1 MKYEVK
7 KLPKSEAEISVEV
20 SYEEVKEYLA
30 AAAEKV
36 AREAKIEG
44 FRPGKAPYDIVKQ
57 KFGEMAILQEASED
71 IVIKTYHEAV
81 VGAKLVTIGQPK
93 IEIEKMAPE
102 NDFTYKATV
111 AVLPEVKIGDY
122 SNLKLERAAVAVADS
137 EVEKIIDDIKKMR
150 AQQTLVERAAKAND
164 RLEINFDIF
173 LDKVP
178 VENGKQ
184 QKYPITIGE
193 DRFIPGFEEQLVGM
207 KAGEVK
213 EFELRFPEEYY
224 EKNLAGKLA
233 EFRVTCSA
241 VYEITLPKIDD
252 DFAKQI
258 SGGKFT
264 TAAELQ
270 DNIRKNLEEEKKVK
284 IESDLEN
291 QLLLKLVE
299 LSQFGELPEVLLHN
313 EAHRMVHELE
323 EEVSHQGLKF
333 EDYLK
338 SIKKTHDE
346 LEHDFVPRAELRVK
360 TSILAREIYQEQK
373 MSVSEEEINQEIAHI
388 LSHYP
393 DNEDAKKQID
403 SPYYREYLG
412 NKLGN
417 QKVMEYLKSKIVK

>member
-1 MKYEVK
+1 MKYEAK
-7 KLPKSEAEISVEV
+7 KLPKSQVEIIVEV
-20 SYEEVKEYLA
+20 PYEEVKKYLT

-36 AREAKIEG
+36 SREAKIEG
-44 FRPGKAPYDIVKQ
+44 FRPGKAPYEIVKQ

-81 VGAKLVTIGQPK
+81 VGEKLVTIGQPK
-93 IEIEKMAPE
+93 IEIEKMAPG
-102 NDFTYKATV
+102 NDFVYKATV

-122 SNLKLERAAVAVADS
+122 SNLKLERAGVAVGDG
-137 EVEKIIDDIKKMR
+137 EVEKIIEDIKKMR
-150 AQQTLVERAAKAND
+150 AQQALVDREAKAGD

-193 DRFIPGFEEQLVGM
+193 NRFIPGFEEQLAGM

-213 EFELRFPEEYY
+213 EFELRFPEDYY

-233 EFRVTCSA
+233 QFRVTCSA
-241 VYEITLPKIDD
+241 VYEITLPTIDD
-252 DFAKQI
+252 EFAKQV

-264 TAAELQ
+264 TATELR
-270 DNIRKNLEEEKKVK
+270 DNIRKNLEEEKKMK
-284 IESDLEN
+284 IESELEN
-291 QLLLKLVE
+291 QLLEKLVG
-299 LSQFGELPEVLLHN
+299 LSEFGELPEVLLEN

-323 EEVSHQGLKF
+323 EEISQQGLKF

-338 SIKKTHDE
+338 SIKKTHDD
-346 LEHDFVPRAELRVK
+346 LEKDFIPRAELRVK
-360 TSILAREIYQEQK
+360 TSILAREIFQQEK
-373 MSVSEEEINQEIAHI
+373 MSVSEQEINQEAAHI
-388 LSHYP
+388 LSHYQN
-393 DNEDAKKQID
+393 NEDAKKQID

-417 QKVMEYLKSKIVK
+417 QKVMEFLKSQIVK